1 MVKVDLDHVYK
12 KYDGNDKYSVT
23 DFNLHI
29 KDDEFIVFVGPSGC
43 GKSTTLRMIAG
54 LSAQVS
60 ARPRS
65 ARPAAP
71 F

>member
-43 GKSTTLRMIAG
+43 GKSTSLRLRDGSNRAFLPIRLPPWG
-54 LSAQVS
+54 
-60 ARPRS
+60 
-65 ARPAAP
+65 
-71 F
+71 